1 MTDYN
6 HQLDTSA
13 ALRIE
18 YLSRE
23 PYHDI
28 QKLFSKADI
37 RGFSCRSFIII
48 YLLSVN
54 NERFAQNIYCSDSEF
69 EQIKK
74 ILKQQLLSD
83 NINVQNI
90 TDYLKADFEQFQ
102 SPNLKKDALN
112 ALNLI
117 ESIKPQ
123 LVWY

>member
-1 MTDYN
+1 MITY
-6 HQLDTSA
+6 QQELKKSA

-23 PYHDI
+23 PYRDI

-37 RGFSCRSFIII
+37 RGLSCRSFIFI
-48 YLLSVN
+48 YLLSAN
-54 NERFAQNIYCSDSEF
+54 NKRSTRNIYCSDSEF

-74 ILKQQLLSD
+74 ILKQQLLNND
-83 NINVQNI
+83 INIQNI
-90 TDYLKADFEQFQ
+90 IDYLKAELEQFQ
-102 SPNLKKDALN
+102 SPDLKKDALN

>member
-1 MTDYN
+1 MTNY
-6 HQLDTSA
+6 QYELEKSA

-23 PYHDI
+23 PYRDI

-37 RGFSCRSFIII
+37 RGLSCRSFIII
-48 YLLSVN
+48 YLLSAN
-54 NERFAQNIYCSDSEF
+54 NERSTQNIYCSDSEF

-83 NINVQNI
+83 DINIQNI
-90 TDYLKADFEQFQ
+90 INYLKADFKQCQ
-102 SPNLKKDALN
+102 SPDLKKDALN
-112 ALNLI
+112 TLNLI
-117 ESIKPQ
+117 ESLKPQ